1 MSAQERKSLC
11 LTEAQ
16 KPYIFISIL
25 FLDILMKNMM
35 EV

>member
-16 KPYIFISIL
+16 NRIFLSL
-25 FLDILMKNMM
+25 SFLDILMKNMM